1 VTDNEKASE
10 WVRYF
15 QNTIP
20 KDIDADSGGEK
31 RRGESP
37 ELTLQKLG
45 LASALD
51 VVKACK
57 ADGMGW

>member
-15 QNTIP
+15 QNTSP
-20 KDIDADSGGEK
+20 KISTLIAVERNDGRK
-31 RRGESP
+31 VL

-45 LASALD
+45 LASASD